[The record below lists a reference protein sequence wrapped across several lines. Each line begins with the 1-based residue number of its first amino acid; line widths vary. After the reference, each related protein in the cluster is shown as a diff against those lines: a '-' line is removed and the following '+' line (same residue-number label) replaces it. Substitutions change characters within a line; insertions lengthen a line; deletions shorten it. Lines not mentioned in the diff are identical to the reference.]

1 MRYRD
6 QHGSETIGERNPN
19 LATPTRRNYY
29 GSRRRKPLLPI
40 ETRIERLKRHF
51 AGIEH
56 FAGAEYPPPPPF
68 DFSNRS
74 HFQHAVLMCVFQ
86 QRLSDAQTAEL
97 LDSTEREIQ
106 FARDVLKQNA
116 E

>member
-6 QHGSETIGERNPN
+6 LHGSETIGERNPS
-19 LATPTRRNYY
+19 LASPTRRNY
-29 GSRRRKPLLPI
+29 GARRRQLLPI

-51 AGIEH
+51 AGVEH

-86 QRLSDAQTAEL
+86 QRLSDEQTAEL
-97 LDSTEREIQ
+97 LDSTPREIE
-106 FARDVLKQNA
+106 FAIDVIKQNA

>member
-6 QHGSETIGERNPN
+6 MHGSLTAAERNPS
-19 LATPTRRNYY
+19 LVSPTRRNY
-29 GSRRRKPLLPI
+29 GSRSRQLLPL

-56 FAGAEYPPPPPF
+56 FAGAEYPPPEAF
-68 DFSNRS
+68 DMDNRF

-86 QRLSDAQTAEL
+86 QKLTRRQTAEL
-97 LDSTEREIQ
+97 LGTNEREID
-106 FARDVLKQNA
+106 FAIDVINQNA